1 MQASQS
7 AAAHRAMQR
16 PGQQRW
22 LAPCSSCAGRRTRRR
37 AGRAGQP
44 LSMPRWP
51 CFERCWG
58 RFRAALAWTGRR
70 RRPPDAAGTR
80 CCLATTTAAARP
92 APPACAC
99 CRASEG
105 SGLLG
110 LGGACGVQAG
120 RQVGGRVG
128 AGRPLPGS
136 GRGCPPL
143 LPAAANNG
151 AALRC
156 CTRADVQ
163 PAAVAAPPSSRTLN
177 RSHRQGLF
185 RPVHGGND
193 AACHRLHLPQP
204 QSLARTALRSTLWP

>member
-7 AAAHRAMQR
+7 RAAHRAMQR
-16 PGQQRW
+16 TGQQRW

-51 CFERCWG
+51 CLERCWG
-58 RFRAALAWTGRR
+58 RSQAALAWTGRR

-92 APPACAC
+92 APPACGC

-110 LGGACGVQAG
+110 LGKERGVQAG
-120 RQVGGRVG
+120 RQAGRWAGGRGVP
-128 AGRPLPGS
+128 APCQRP
-136 GRGCPPL
+136 R
-143 LPAAANNG
+143 LPATAAG
-151 AALRC
+151 GCEQRCRSALPHPRRRPARC
-156 CTRADVQ
+156 HCRPCCFRHTEPQSSARTL
-163 PAAVAAPPSSRTLN
+163 PPSTL
-177 RSHRQGLF
+177 RQ
-185 RPVHGGND
+185 
-193 AACHRLHLPQP
+193 
-204 QSLARTALRSTLWP
+204 